1 MKFFATF
8 GWATLPGRMVGANMV
23 WFGSLQVTLA
33 TVLEQ
38 IDQADLPVEKTW
50 RLNERSGN
58 RKFENGRKW
67 SGKIR
72 LNSLFVFV
80 T

>member
-1 MKFFATF
+1 
-8 GWATLPGRMVGANMV
+8 MVGANMV

-72 LNSLFVFV
+72 
-80 T
+80 